1 MDKTEIRQLREERR
15 KQENRRLVLEA
26 AERVI
31 LQKGTSAMTM
41 DDVAREAG
49 FSKATLYHYFGNKG
63 EVVRELMANYFEEVK
78 REFGKIQSSSLRA
91 GEKLKR
97 GISFYLQFNQAKEN
111 LSRMLMMDRHLMEK
125 MRILVANE
133 EKAVSDRDKKFID
146 MIKVKRREI
155 LEMGAEILKEG
166 MASGEF
172 REVDLAKAITFLES
186 ALWGYCHAR
195 LWREKKYSLKE
206 ATELIHGFFLQGI
219 ERKTRTSKGDSR

>member
-1 MDKTEIRQLREERR
+1 MNKDKIRQLREERR
-15 KQENRRLVLEA
+15 KQENRRLILEA

-41 DDVAREAG
+41 DDVAHEAG

-78 REFGKIQSSSLRA
+78 RELQRIQTMKLGA

-97 GISFYLQFNQAKEN
+97 SILFYLQFNQAKEN
-111 LSRMLMMDRHLMEK
+111 LSRMLMMDRHFMERT
-125 MRILVANE
+125 RILVAHE
-133 EKAVSDRDKKFID
+133 GKAVSESDRKFID
-146 MIKVKRREI
+146 MVKLKRQEI
-155 LEMGAEILKEG
+155 LERGAQVLKEG

-172 REVDLAKAITFLES
+172 RKVDLAKAMTFLES

-195 LWREKKYSLKE
+195 FWRERKYSLKE
-206 ATELIHGFFLQGI
+206 ATELIHDFLLQGI
-219 ERKTRTSKGDSR
+219 GRKNQASKGDPR